1 MTANI
6 DDVALKAGVS
16 KATVSRVFNNSATVS
31 PQTRKRVLSAI
42 QRLDYKPN
50 PHARKLAGG
59 SGAIALVLQE
69 SVREFFANPFWIE
82 VVDGFVTAVSKN
94 NQHPA
99 LIFHTKEDGHQA
111 LINTLRLG
119 NYDAVA
125 FFGWHQDISRLER
138 DIPSGMRVVFGGRQG
153 DSKRFTYVGADNTRG
168 AFLATSHLI
177 EKGCRRILTL
187 TGDLD
192 IESAR
197 ERLSGYKLALKEFDI
212 KIQNELILQADY
224 SEEGARRVLDEFL
237 TRNIEFDGIFAA
249 NDLMALESIR
259 ILKELKIP
267 VPNQVKVIGFDDI
280 PKAVNSTPSLSTIH
294 QPSYLLGQNVAEQLL
309 KPASEPL
316 SNIELSVSVL
326 ERQSTFSA

>member
-1 MTANI
+1 MTATI
-6 DDVALKAGVS
+6 DDVAVKAGVS
-16 KATVSRVFNNSATVS
+16 KATVSRVVNNSATVS

-94 NQHPA
+94 SQHPA

-111 LINTLRLG
+111 LIDTLRVG

-153 DSKRFTYVGADNTRG
+153 DTKRFTYVGADNTRG

-177 EKGCRRILTL
+177 QAGCKKIVTI
-187 TGDLD
+187 TGDLS
-192 IESAR
+192 IESGR
-197 ERLSGYKLALKEFDI
+197 ERLVGYQNALTQSGI
-212 KIQNELILQADY
+212 KVRNELILESNY
-224 SEEGARRVLDEFL
+224 SEVTARKVLQTFL
-237 TRNIEFDGIFAA
+237 KKNLPFDGIFAA
-249 NDLMALESIR
+249 NDLMALEAIR
-259 ILKELKIP
+259 ILQEFKIK
-267 VPNQVKVIGFDDI
+267 VPEHVKLIGFDDI
-280 PKAVNSTPSLSTIH
+280 PQSVLSNPPLSTIN
-294 QPSYLLGQNVAEQLL
+294 QPSYLLGQTVAEQLL
-309 KPASEPL
+309 KPNHESLE
-316 SNIELSVSVL
+316 NVELPVSLVK
-326 ERQSTFSA
+326 RQSTD